1 MTPMTRTPPFAAL
14 ATVLALLTPVA
25 PAAAQDFAAV
35 VSPPRFEFRAN
46 PGERVRQVVEITNVA
61 PRPSRFS
68 LRTSD
73 WTLGPEG
80 GVSFSEG
87 LDPDSCREWV
97 AIERHEIEVPGGGR
111 YRYRFEVQPPADAPP
126 GECRF
131 ALMIEGDPQTVQT
144 PNGLPV
150 PVSGRIGVIV
160 YVAVG
165 NAAADLQIV
174 QSGVADTPSGT
185 QPVLTVRNTGNAHAR
200 LDGFLS
206 GADAKGRRLE
216 FAPSTLPILPGET
229 RVIPLSATDGR
240 VAVGDV
246 AFPVKIAGVIE
257 WGEGRRIEIDQPF
270 TR

>member
-1 MTPMTRTPPFAAL
+1 MPRLAPVPAL
-14 ATVLALLTPVA
+14 AAVLVALAPVA
-25 PAAAQDFAAV
+25 PVAAQDFAAV
-35 VSPPRFEFRAN
+35 VSPPRFEFQAQ
-46 PGERVRQVVEITNVA
+46 PGERVRQVVEITNVSPQA
-61 PRPSRFS
+61 SGFS
-68 LRTSD
+68 LRTAD
-73 WTLGPEG
+73 WTLGPDG
-80 GVSFSEG
+80 SVSFAEG
-87 LDPDSCREWV
+87 LAPDSCREWV

-131 ALMIEGDPQTVQT
+131 ALLIEGDPQTVQT

-165 NAAADLQIV
+165 SAAADLQIV
-174 QSGVADTPSGT
+174 QSGVLDTPNGT
-185 QPVLTVRNTGNAHAR
+185 QPVLSVRNTGNAHGR

-206 GADAKGRRLE
+206 GADANGRRLE

-240 VAVGDV
+240 GAVNDV
-246 AFPVKIAGVIE
+246 AYPLRIAGVIE
-257 WGEGRRIEIDQPF
+257 WGDGRRIEIDQPF